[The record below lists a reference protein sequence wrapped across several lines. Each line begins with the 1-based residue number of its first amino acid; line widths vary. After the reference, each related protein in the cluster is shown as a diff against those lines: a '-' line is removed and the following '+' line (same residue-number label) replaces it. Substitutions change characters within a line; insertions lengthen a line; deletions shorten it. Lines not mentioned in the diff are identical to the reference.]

1 MLPRLSTLA
10 QVNRLTPPAVLLI
23 GDHTHSADEAV
34 VAAVTAAAKLPAYFV
49 HFATADQAL
58 LDKFSVTSLPHV
70 VFLKAQWCAM
80 VLGVQRHEVETM
92 CTWATTDRA

>member
-34 VAAVTAAAKLPAYFV
+34 VTAVTAAAKLPAYFV
-49 HFATADQAL
+49 HFAAADL
-58 LDKFSVTSLPHV
+58 LPEGVRSLETHRHLAPSVNGELFFYTP
-70 VFLKAQWCAM
+70 A
-80 VLGVQRHEVETM
+80 
-92 CTWATTDRA
+92 